1 MDDGGTNMKIYVHT
15 AEKKENGWYFLCEA
29 SLQGLQAKRHMLVD
43 SDACAFAYILEA
55 ADAFVYVIMPK
66 EVWGA
71 IKEALRTNEPV
82 FLVGND
88 ATIELEGIH
97 EEVAYLIENIAGN
110 ANYGEEMEQ
119 AVTAFFA

>member
-1 MDDGGTNMKIYVHT
+1 MKIYVHT